1 LAADYLEL
9 FFSLRSL
16 STSCGGL
23 ESNLEARWSTEAC
36 KNHFDHRCHWLA
48 EHGDPA
54 RNDMPSGLL
63 AMEIQSDVR
72 CVALAIRRANK
83 RLNRIYLLQL
93 PTAQLDLSLF
103 SNTAMLLTA
112 IVGEIIYVSNR

>member
-1 LAADYLEL
+1 
-9 FFSLRSL
+9 
-16 STSCGGL
+16 
-23 ESNLEARWSTEAC
+23 
-36 KNHFDHRCHWLA
+36 
-48 EHGDPA
+48 
-54 RNDMPSGLL
+54 MPSGLL